1 MAKVRPKIPNRRPG
15 EPGDRNPDPREPRPS
30 ERDPVFKEIG
40 KIITDAWE
48 AAAGKHQL
56 DRDTLQQRISA
67 QLRLAGDG
75 DPMGDVE
82 VGVIVDP
89 KPEKDGRKF
98 IWIVIPY
105 LETPKGSDDK
115 EWLDHYKDPKV
126 QTQLG
131 EAVLFG
137 CGR

>member
-1 MAKVRPKIPNRRPG
+1 MAKARPKIPNRRPG
-15 EPGDRNPDPREPRPS
+15 EPGDRNPNPRQPRPS
-30 ERDPVFKEIG
+30 ERDPVFKQIG
-40 KIITDAWE
+40 KIIVDEWR
-48 AAAGKHQL
+48 AAGGQHQL
-56 DRDTLQQRISA
+56 DRDRLQQLISA

-89 KPEKDGRKF
+89 KPEQGRKF
-98 IWIVIPY
+98 VWIVIPY
-105 LETPKGSDDK
+105 LETPKDSDPK
-115 EWLDHYKDPKV
+115 EWLDHYDDAKV
-126 QTQLG
+126 QAQLG